1 MGKEYELKRACREVV
16 SILANA
22 LENETLIYDNSNIA
36 DETINMAAKNVRSRS
51 RKKQQSSNT
60 HRSKKDEGI

>member
-1 MGKEYELKRACREVV
+1 MGKNYELKRACRDAL

-22 LENETLIYDNSNIA
+22 LENETLVYDNSYIA
-36 DETINMAAKNVRSRS
+36 DETISMAVRKVRSRS
-51 RKKQQSSNT
+51 CKKQQSSNT

>member
-1 MGKEYELKRACREVV
+1 MGKNYELKHACREVL

-22 LENETLIYDNSNIA
+22 LENNTIIYDNSDIA
-36 DETINMAAKNVRSRS
+36 DETIRMAVRKVRSGH

-60 HRSKKDEGI
+60 HKKQEE